1 MVCFIT
7 LILNSIF
14 FGAAVILACF
24 SRKERIT
31 ALVTAFLALVAG
43 LNSGIRVW
51 EWLP

>member
-1 MVCFIT
+1 MVFFIT

-31 ALVTAFLALVAG
+31 ALVTAFLALVAA
-43 LNSGIRVW
+43 
-51 EWLP
+51 WLPQLLAQMPL